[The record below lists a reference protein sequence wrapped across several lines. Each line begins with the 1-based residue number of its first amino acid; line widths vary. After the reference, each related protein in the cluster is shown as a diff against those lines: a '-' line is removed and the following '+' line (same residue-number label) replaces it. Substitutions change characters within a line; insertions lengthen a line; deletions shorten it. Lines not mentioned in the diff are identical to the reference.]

1 MKHRRLGG
9 SGLLVSELGLGT
21 MIFGENSGRGV
32 APADARRMI
41 DFYLDRGGNHFDL
54 ANVYAGGRSEEIVG
68 EALRGKRD
76 RVVLATKV
84 RWPMG
89 DGPNESGLS
98 RYHIFNA
105 VEASLRRLGTDTI
118 DVLYLHGWDPW
129 TPLTETLF
137 ALHDLVSAG
146 KARYI
151 GVSNFKAWQMMK
163 ALGLSDCNSWPR
175 FIAAQ
180 YQYSLV
186 VRDIEAEFTDLCLS
200 EGVGLVPWGPLGGG
214 FLSGKYRRD
223 EPPADASR
231 GRIYSTPDAWEESW
245 VRRATDRNW
254 QILDAV
260 NEIGSGQGRT
270 ASQVSL
276 AWLLAKPAVS
286 SVIIGARTLEQL
298 ADNLDAAT
306 LELTAGELC
315 VLNQASE
322 VPATYPYRSVM
333 TATR

>member
-1 MKHRRLGG
+1 
-9 SGLLVSELGLGT
+9 
-21 MIFGENSGRGV
+21 MIFGEHTDRGV
-32 APADARRMI
+32 TPADARRMI
-41 DFYLDRGGNHFDL
+41 DYYLDAGGNHFDV
-54 ANVYAGGRSEEIVG
+54 ANVYAGGQAEEIVG

-89 DGPNESGLS
+89 SGPNDAGLS

-129 TPLTETLF
+129 TPLAETLS
-137 ALHDLVSAG
+137 ALNDLVSSG
-146 KARYI
+146 RARYI
-151 GVSNFKAWQMMK
+151 GVSNFKAWQAMK
-163 ALGLSDCNSWPR
+163 ALGISDSHSWPR

-214 FLSGKYRRD
+214 FLSGKYQRGERPR
-223 EPPADASR
+223 EASQ
-231 GRIYSTPDAWEESW
+231 GRVASTPDAWEESW
-245 VRRATDRNW
+245 ARRATDRNW
-254 QILDAV
+254 KILDAV
-260 NEIGSGQGRT
+260 HKVAKERGAS
-270 ASQVSL
+270 ASQVAL
-276 AWLLAKPAVS
+276 AWLLARPAVS
-286 SVIIGARTLEQL
+286 AVILGARTHEQL
-298 ADNLDAAT
+298 ADNLGSAM
-306 LELTAGELC
+306 LELTADELRL
-315 VLNQASE
+315 LNQVSE
-322 VPATYPYRSVM
+322 APAAYPYRAVT